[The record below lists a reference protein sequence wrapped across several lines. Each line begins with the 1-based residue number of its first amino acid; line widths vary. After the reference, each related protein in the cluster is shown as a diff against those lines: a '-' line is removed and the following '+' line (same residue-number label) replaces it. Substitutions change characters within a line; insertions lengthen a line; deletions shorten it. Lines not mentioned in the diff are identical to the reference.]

1 MLNISEAAS
10 IALHSA
16 IYLAKRGQSSHSL
29 KEISEAFGVSPNHL
43 SKVLQRLVKSGLIIS
58 TKGPNGGF
66 QIKKG
71 KERATLLEVYE
82 AVEGK
87 YSKKTCLFAAPR
99 KGCRCV
105 MKPML
110 NEINSAFETFM
121 KGHKLQDLNL

>member
-1 MLNISEAAS
+1 MLNISEASS
-10 IALHSA
+10 IALHSM
-16 IYLAKRGQSSHSL
+16 IYLANRGQKAHSL
-29 KEISEAFGVSPNHL
+29 KEISEAFKVSPNHL
-43 SKVLQRLVKSGLIIS
+43 SKVLQRLVKSGLLVSI
-58 TKGPNGGF
+58 KGPSGGF

-87 YSKKTCLFAAPR
+87 YLKKDCLFAAP
-99 KGCRCV
+99 KKCRTCV

-121 KGHKLQDLNL
+121 KKHRLNDLKL